1 MGKEIGLIIP
11 AYNAHNTIKKLLHSI
26 CLFNFLEKVD
36 VLLVDDASDN
46 NYNYLKDLFPEI
58 SLEIL
63 TLEKN
68 HGPGYARNIGIKWA
82 IEKKIP
88 YIMFSD
94 ADDYFINI
102 NFWSEIT
109 EEEKINNDLF
119 IFNFLDEGIKAN
131 IRDID
136 VWCFAKIYKT
146 EIIEK
151 NSIYFSENYSNEDV
165 IFNFIYFSMVKNA
178 YMSSSP
184 IYFWHFRENSLSRTD
199 NYIYDSVAGLAY
211 NLTKAFLKHKN
222 DIPETKKISMIINR
236 MIRLYYHVNELLNYY
251 PNMLQGPNQDE
262 KILKSLKYFYDN
274 CYKPLQDKI
283 TINQIFQEFD
293 EINSGN
299 DILHHFVWI
308 DYFTF
313 LRIIDEY

>member
-1 MGKEIGLIIP
+1 
-11 AYNAHNTIKKLLHSI
+11 
-26 CLFNFLEKVD
+26 
-36 VLLVDDASDN
+36 
-46 NYNYLKDLFPEI
+46 
-58 SLEIL
+58 
-63 TLEKN
+63 
-68 HGPGYARNIGIKWA
+68 
-82 IEKKIP
+82 
-88 YIMFSD
+88 
-94 ADDYFINI
+94 
-102 NFWSEIT
+102 
-109 EEEKINNDLF
+109 
-119 IFNFLDEGIKAN
+119 
-131 IRDID
+131 
-136 VWCFAKIYKT
+136 
-146 EIIEK
+146 
-151 NSIYFSENYSNEDV
+151 
-165 IFNFIYFSMVKNA
+165 MVKNA

-199 NYIYDSVAGLAY
+199 NYIYDSIAELAY
-211 NLTKAFLKHKN
+211 NLTEAFLKHKD

>member
-11 AYNAHNTIKKLLHSI
+11 AHNAHSTIKKLLHSV

-46 NYNYLKDLFPEI
+46 DYNYLKDLFPEI

-63 TLEKN
+63 TLEEN

-119 IFNFLDEGIKAN
+119 IFDFLDEGIKAN
-131 IRDID
+131 VRDID

-151 NSIYFSENYSNEDV
+151 NN
-165 IFNFIYFSMVKNA
+165 IYFSMVKNA

-184 IYFWHFRENSLSRTD
+184 IYFWHFRENSLSRAD
-199 NYIYDSVAGLAY
+199 NYIYDSVAELAY